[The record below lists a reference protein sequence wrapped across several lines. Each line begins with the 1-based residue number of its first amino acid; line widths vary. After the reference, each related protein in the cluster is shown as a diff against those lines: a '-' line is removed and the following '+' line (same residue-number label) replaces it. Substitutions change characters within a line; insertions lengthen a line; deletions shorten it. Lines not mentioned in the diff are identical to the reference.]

1 MTSLQVL
8 LERGFL
14 LGNHE
19 KSVTLPSV
27 ELVSFFMWLGG
38 IMAIPDY
45 QSLMLPLLSFAGDG
59 QEHSVREAR
68 ERLAAELGLS
78 DEERAELLP
87 SGRQPVFD
95 NRAAWAKTY
104 LQQAGLL
111 SSPRR
116 AHFQITDRGRQVLA
130 ENPATIDTKLLDRFP
145 EFVEFR
151 TAGKKNADD
160 TGAVVAE
167 SCETATP
174 EEMLETAHQRIR
186 GDLAGDLLKRIKA
199 ESPAFFERLVVE
211 LLVKMGYGG
220 SRKEAGKALGK
231 SGDGGIDGII
241 NEDRLGL
248 DTIYLQAKRWEGTVG
263 RPEIQ
268 KFVGALHG
276 KRARKG
282 VFITTS
288 GYSAEA
294 RDYVANIDPKVVLID
309 GAELTELMI
318 DFGLG
323 VSTTATYEVKRVD
336 SDYFGDE

>member
-1 MTSLQVL
+1 
-8 LERGFL
+8 
-14 LGNHE
+14 
-19 KSVTLPSV
+19 
-27 ELVSFFMWLGG
+27 
-38 IMAIPDY
+38 
-45 QSLMLPLLSFAGDG
+45 MLPLLLFAGDG
-59 QEHSVREAR
+59 KEHSIREAR
-68 ERLAAELGLS
+68 EHLAVSLGLT
-78 DEERAELLP
+78 DNEREELLP

-95 NRAAWAKTY
+95 NRVAWAKTY

-111 SSPRR
+111 NAPRR

-130 ENPATIDTKLLDRFP
+130 ERPAAIDTKLLDRFP
-145 EFVEFR
+145 EFVGFR
-151 TAGKKNADD
+151 TSGRKNGDEVAI
-160 TGAVVAE
+160 AVAE

-174 EEMLETAHQRIR
+174 EEMLESAHQQIR
-186 GDLAGDLLKRIKA
+186 SDLATDLLKRIKA
-199 ESPAFFERLVVE
+199 APPAFFERLVVE
-211 LLVKMGYGG
+211 LLVRMGYGG
-220 SRKEAGKALGK
+220 SRKEAGKALGR
-231 SGDGGIDGII
+231 SGDEGIDGII

-288 GYSAEA
+288 GYSGDAQ
-294 RDYVANIDPKVVLID
+294 DYVTNIDPKVVLID

-323 VSTTATYEVKRVD
+323 VTTMATYEVKRVD
-336 SDYFGDE
+336 SDYFGEE

>member
-1 MTSLQVL
+1 
-8 LERGFL
+8 
-14 LGNHE
+14 
-19 KSVTLPSV
+19 
-27 ELVSFFMWLGG
+27 
-38 IMAIPDY
+38 MAIPDY
-45 QSLMLPLLSFAGDG
+45 QSLMLPLLSVAADG
-59 QEHSVREAR
+59 QVYSVREAR
-68 ERLAAELGLS
+68 ERLAADLGLS

-87 SGRQPVFD
+87 SGRQPVFG
-95 NRAAWAKTY
+95 NRVSWAKTY

-111 SSPRR
+111 SAPRR
-116 AHFQITDRGRQVLA
+116 AHFQITERGRQVLA
-130 ENPATIDTKLLDRFP
+130 ENPTVIDAKLLDRFP

-151 TAGKKNADD
+151 TSGKKNGDD
-160 TGAVVAE
+160 AGAAVVEMCE
-167 SCETATP
+167 SATP
-174 EEMLETAHQRIR
+174 EELLESAHQRIR
-186 GDLAGDLLKRIKA
+186 GDLAGELLNRIKS
-199 ESPAFFERLVVE
+199 ESPTFFERLVVE

-248 DTIYLQAKRWEGTVG
+248 DTIYIQAKRWEGTVG

-288 GYSAEA
+288 GYSSEA
-294 RDYVANIDPKVVLID
+294 QDYVAHIDPKVVLID
-309 GAELTELMI
+309 GSELADLMI

-323 VSTTATYEVKRVD
+323 VTTTAIYEIKRVD
-336 SDYFGDE
+336 SDYFGEE

>member
-1 MTSLQVL
+1 
-8 LERGFL
+8 
-14 LGNHE
+14 
-19 KSVTLPSV
+19 
-27 ELVSFFMWLGG
+27 
-38 IMAIPDY
+38 MAIPDY
-45 QSLMLPLLSFAGDG
+45 QSLMLPLLKLAADG
-59 QEHSVREAR
+59 SEHSIRDAR
-68 ERLAAELGLS
+68 ERLAAELRLT
-78 DEERAELLP
+78 DAERNELLP

-95 NRAAWAKTY
+95 NRVAWGKTY

-111 SSPRR
+111 YSPRR

-130 ENPATIDTKLLDRFP
+130 DNPIAIDTRFLDQFP

-151 TAGKKNADD
+151 SVGKNNKSDA
-160 TGAVVAE
+160 TTPAQECA
-167 SCETATP
+167 TATP

-186 GDLAGDLLKRIKA
+186 DDLATDLLKRIKT
-199 ESPAFFERLVVE
+199 SPPSFFERLVVE

-231 SGDGGIDGII
+231 SGDEGIDGII

-288 GYSAEA
+288 NYSVEA
-294 RDYVANIDPKVVLID
+294 RDYVSHIEPKVVLID
-309 GAELTELMI
+309 GAELAELMI
-318 DFGLG
+318 DYGLG
-323 VSTTATYEVKRVD
+323 VTTTAIYELKRVD
-336 SDYFGDE
+336 S

>member
-1 MTSLQVL
+1 
-8 LERGFL
+8 
-14 LGNHE
+14 
-19 KSVTLPSV
+19 
-27 ELVSFFMWLGG
+27 
-38 IMAIPDY
+38 MAIPDY
-45 QSLMLPLLSFAGDG
+45 QSLMLPLLAFAADG
-59 QEHSVREAR
+59 LEHSVREGR
-68 ERLAAELGLS
+68 EHLALDLGVS
-78 DEERAELLP
+78 DEERGEMLP

-95 NRAAWAKTY
+95 NRVAWAKTY
-104 LQQAGLL
+104 LQRAGLL
-111 SSPRR
+111 SAPRR

-130 ENPATIDTKLLDRFP
+130 ENPAVIDTELLDRFP

-151 TAGKKNADD
+151 TSGKKNGDEAG
-160 TGAVVAE
+160 TGGAE
-167 SCETATP
+167 ACESATP
-174 EEMLETAHQRIR
+174 EEMLESAHQRIR
-186 GDLAGDLLKRIKA
+186 EDLAGELLRRIKA
-199 ESPAFFERLVVE
+199 ESPVFFERLVVE

-294 RDYVANIDPKVVLID
+294 LDYVAHLDPKVVLID
-309 GAELTELMI
+309 GAELAELMI

-323 VSTTATYEVKRVD
+323 VTTTATYEIKRVD
-336 SDYFGDE
+336 SDYFGEE

>member
-1 MTSLQVL
+1 M
-8 LERGFL
+8 G
-14 LGNHE
+14 
-19 KSVTLPSV
+19 
-27 ELVSFFMWLGG
+27 LGG

-45 QSLMLPLLSFAGDG
+45 QSLMLPLLAFAADSR
-59 QEHSVREAR
+59 EHSVSEAR
-68 ERLAAELGLS
+68 EHLAANLGLS

-95 NRAAWAKTY
+95 NRVAWAKTY

-111 SSPRR
+111 SAPRR

-130 ENPATIDTKLLDRFP
+130 ENPAAIDTKLLDRFS

-151 TAGKKNADD
+151 TSGKKNGDD
-160 TGAVVAE
+160 ASSAVAE
-167 SCETATP
+167 SCESATP
-174 EEMLETAHQRIR
+174 EEMLESAHQRIR
-186 GDLAGDLLKRIKA
+186 RDLAGELLRRIKSA
-199 ESPAFFERLVVE
+199 PPVFFERLVVE

-231 SGDGGIDGII
+231 SGDEGIDGII

-288 GYSAEA
+288 GYSGEA

-309 GAELTELMI
+309 GAELAELMI

-323 VSTTATYEVKRVD
+323 VTTTATYEVKRVD
-336 SDYFGDE
+336 SDYFGEE